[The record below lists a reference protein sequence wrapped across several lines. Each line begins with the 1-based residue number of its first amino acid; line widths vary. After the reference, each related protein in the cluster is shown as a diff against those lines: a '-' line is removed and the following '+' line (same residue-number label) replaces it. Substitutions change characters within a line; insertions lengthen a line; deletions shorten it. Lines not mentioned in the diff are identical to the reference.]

1 MTMAQRSPWHPTL
14 QQAGSTKSKS
24 GSWQEGWLPRCVA
37 PTLQQAPSF
46 IIITIHVSDC
56 LAAVKAR
63 ECPGSPSATWRQK
76 GELT

>member
-46 IIITIHVSDC
+46 NYDSCVR
-56 LAAVKAR
+56 LLG
-63 ECPGSPSATWRQK
+63 GSESQGVPWQPQCHLEAE
-76 GELT
+76 G